1 MKNTFKR
8 QLNNAAYNDDNDN
21 KITSK
26 QILETVGKILR
37 SLGGGSFCSGKS
49 GLLINFDKRDAAEK
63 N

>member
-1 MKNTFKR
+1 M
-8 QLNNAAYNDDNDN
+8 NNAAYNDDNDN

-37 SLGGGSFCSGKS
+37 SLGGGGLCSSKS